1 MTLTRILT
9 FAGLTGTA
17 LMGGLFF
24 AFGTTVMSSLERMP
38 AGEGATAMNLIN
50 VRIQNPLF
58 LLIFLGTALV
68 CVALAVVATV
78 QDAPGKWWL
87 LAASLLYL
95 VGVIVLSFAIN
106 IPLNEPAR
114 RARPELR
121 GRCRRVA
128 ELPGQVDPGEQ
139 PPRRRLRPGS
149 DRLRPRPGQWI
160 HLLRR
165 CEEAAPGSDV
175 PGSRLPRHPA
185 EVTVKGSVR
194 HSSGGAPD
202 DGYRVVLAN

>member
-68 CVALAVVATV
+68 CVALAVVVNV

-106 IPLNEPAR
+106 IPLNDQLAALDPNSAAGAAEWQNYLARWTPANNL
-114 RARPELR
+114 RAAACAL
-121 GRCRRVA
+121 GVIA
-128 ELPGQVDPGEQ
+128 FGLA
-139 PPRRRLRPGS
+139 LASGS
-149 DRLRPRPGQWI
+149 TSSADAKKQHPVPTYQ
-160 HLLRR
+160 
-165 CEEAAPGSDV
+165 AAAYYGTPQ
-175 PGSRLPRHPA
+175 R
-185 EVTVKGSVR
+185 
-194 HSSGGAPD
+194 
-202 DGYRVVLAN
+202 